1 MAISNIRLNMES
13 RPAKA
18 ELDIQKTVFNLS
30 TTSATLSINTEP
42 AVVEITSRPYG
53 TLEIDQSP
61 CRASMGIKDFI
72 TMSREAAEAGKQA
85 VLDYIANHAQVGDR
99 MAKIKED
106 VVPNV
111 AAESTAQ
118 PMPSIS
124 WGPKESPII
133 RYTAN
138 PVKFNP
144 QPAQLDISSERG
156 TVDID
161 YREGKVG
168 LRMTQY
174 PSMRFWTTGSNVD
187 LTK

>member
-1 MAISNIRLNMES
+1 MES
-13 RPAKA
+13 QPAKA
-18 ELDIQKTVFNLS
+18 ELEIQKAVFNLH
-30 TTSATLSINTEP
+30 TTPATLSIDTAP
-42 AVVEITSRPYG
+42 AIVEITSLPYG

-61 CRASMGIKDFI
+61 CRASMGLKDFA
-72 TMSREAAEAGKQA
+72 TMSREAAEKGKQA
-85 VLDYIANHAQVGDR
+85 VLDYMANHAQIGDR

-106 VVPNV
+106 VVANA

-138 PVKFNP
+138 PVKFYP

-174 PSMRFWTTGSNVD
+174 PSIRFWTTGGNVD
-187 LTK
+187 IAK

>member
-1 MAISNIRLNMES
+1 MAISTIRLNMES
-13 RPAKA
+13 QPAKA
-18 ELDIQKTVFNLS
+18 ELDIQKPVFNLS
-30 TTSATLSINTEP
+30 TTPSTLSIDTKP

-61 CRASMGIKDFI
+61 CRASMGIKDFA
-72 TMSREAAEAGKQA
+72 TMSREAADRGKQA
-85 VLDYIANHAQVGDR
+85 VLEYIASHAQQGDR

-106 VVPNV
+106 VIPNL

-118 PMPSIS
+118 PMLSIS
-124 WGPKESPII
+124 WGWKESPII

-144 QPAQLDISSERG
+144 QPAKLDISSERG
-156 TVDID
+156 TVNID

-174 PSMRFWTTGSNVD
+174 PCIRFWTTGGNVD
-187 LTK
+187 IIK

>member
-1 MAISNIRLNMES
+1 MES
-13 RPAKA
+13 QPAKA
-18 ELDIQKTVFNLS
+18 ELDIQKAVFNLR
-30 TTSATLSINTEP
+30 TTPASLSIDTEP

-61 CRASMGIKDFI
+61 SRASMGIKDLA
-72 TMSREAAEAGKQA
+72 TMVSEAAEKGKQA
-85 VLDYIANHAQVGDR
+85 VLDYMASRAQTGDR

-106 VVPNV
+106 VVPNL
-111 AAESTAQ
+111 AAESTVQ

-124 WGPKESPII
+124 WGWKDSPII

-144 QPAQLDISSERG
+144 QPAKLDISSERG
-156 TVDID
+156 TVNID

-174 PSMRFWTTGSNVD
+174 PSIRFWTTGGNVD
-187 LTK
+187 ITK

>member
-1 MAISNIRLNMES
+1 MES
-13 RPAKA
+13 QPAKA
-18 ELDIQKTVFNLS
+18 ELDIQKAVFNLN
-30 TTSATLSINTEP
+30 TTPATLSIDTEP

-61 CRASMGIKDFI
+61 CRASMGIKDFD
-72 TMSREAAEAGKQA
+72 TMARDAAEMGKQA
-85 VLDYIANHAQVGDR
+85 VLDYIANHAQIGDR
-99 MAKIKED
+99 MAKITED
-106 VVPNV
+106 VVPNI
-111 AAESTAQ
+111 AAESTIQ

-124 WGPKESPII
+124 WGPKDSPII

-144 QPAQLDISSERG
+144 QPGELDISSERG

-174 PSMRFWTTGSNVD
+174 PSIRFWTTGGNVD

>member
-13 RPAKA
+13 QPAKA
-18 ELDIQKTVFNLS
+18 DLDIQKTVFNLS
-30 TTSATLSINTEP
+30 TTPATLSIDTEQ

-53 TLEIDQSP
+53 KLEIDQSP
-61 CRASMGIKDFI
+61 CRASMGIKDI
-72 TMSREAAEAGKQA
+72 ATMAREAADRGRQA
-85 VLDYIANHAQVGDR
+85 VLDYMANHAQIGDR

-106 VVPNV
+106 VVANA

-174 PSMRFWTTGSNVD
+174 SSIRFWTTGGSVD
-187 LTK
+187 ITK

>member
-13 RPAKA
+13 QPAKA
-18 ELDIQKTVFNLS
+18 ELDIQKTVFNIS
-30 TTSATLSINTEP
+30 TTPATLAIDTEP
-42 AVVEITSRPYG
+42 AVVEISSHPYG

-61 CRASMGIKDFI
+61 CRASMGIKDFA
-72 TMSREAAEAGKQA
+72 TMSREAAEMGKQA
-85 VLDYIANHAQVGDR
+85 ILDYIANHAQIGDR

-106 VVPNV
+106 VVPNI
-111 AAESTAQ
+111 AAESTSQ

-124 WGPKESPII
+124 WGWKDSPII

-144 QPAQLDISSERG
+144 QSAKLDISSERG
-156 TVDID
+156 TVNID

-174 PSMRFWTTGSNVD
+174 PSIRFWTTGGNID
-187 LTK
+187 ITK

>member
-13 RPAKA
+13 QPAKA
-18 ELDIQKTVFNLS
+18 ELDFQKTVFNLS
-30 TTSATLSINTEP
+30 TTPATLSIDTEP

-61 CRASMGIKDFI
+61 CRASMGIKDI
-72 TMSREAAEAGKQA
+72 ATMAREAAEKGKQA
-85 VLDYIANHAQVGDR
+85 ILDYIANHAQIGDR

-106 VVPNV
+106 VVPNIAV
-111 AAESTAQ
+111 ESTSQ

-124 WGPKESPII
+124 WGWKDSPII

-144 QPAQLDISSERG
+144 QSAQLDISSERG
-156 TVDID
+156 KVDID
-161 YREGKVG
+161 YREGKVAI
-168 LRMTQY
+168 RMTQY
-174 PSMRFWTTGSNVD
+174 PSIHFWTTGGNVD
-187 LTK
+187 ITK

>member
-1 MAISNIRLNMES
+1 MES
-13 RPAKA
+13 QPAKI

-30 TTSATLSINTEP
+30 TTPAALSIDTEP
-42 AVVEITSRPYG
+42 AIIEITSRPYG

-61 CRASMGIKDFI
+61 CRASLGLKDFA
-72 TMSREAAEAGKQA
+72 TMSREAAEKGKQA
-85 VLDYIANHAQVGDR
+85 VLDYMANHAQIGDR
-99 MAKIKED
+99 MARIKED

-111 AAESTAQ
+111 AAESTIQ
-118 PMPSIS
+118 PMPSLS
-124 WGPKESPII
+124 WGWKDSPII

-144 QPAQLDISSERG
+144 QPAKLDISSERG
-156 TVDID
+156 AVNID

-174 PSMRFWTTGSNVD
+174 PSIRFWTTGGNVD

>member
-1 MAISNIRLNMES
+1 MAISNIRLHIES
-13 RPAKA
+13 QPAKA
-18 ELDIQKTVFNLS
+18 DLDIQKTIFKLS
-30 TTSATLSINTEP
+30 TTPATLSIDTEP

-61 CRASMGIKDFI
+61 CRASMGIKDI
-72 TMSREAAEAGKQA
+72 ATMAREAAEKGKQA
-85 VLDYIANHAQVGDR
+85 VLDYMANHAQIGDR

-106 VVPNV
+106 VVPNI
-111 AAESTAQ
+111 AAESTTQ

-124 WGPKESPII
+124 WGWKDSPII

-144 QPAQLDISSERG
+144 QPAKLDISSERG
-156 TVDID
+156 AVDID

-174 PSMRFWTTGSNVD
+174 PRIRFWTTGGNVD
-187 LTK
+187 ITK

>member
-1 MAISNIRLNMES
+1 MVISNIRLHIES
-13 RPAKA
+13 QPAKT
-18 ELDIQKTVFNLS
+18 ELNIQKTTFNLS
-30 TTSATLSINTEP
+30 TTPATLSIETEP
-42 AVVEITSRPYG
+42 AIVEITSRPYG

-61 CRASMGIKDFI
+61 CRASMGIKDFG
-72 TMSREAAEAGKQA
+72 TMSREAAEKGKQA
-85 VLDYIANHAQVGDR
+85 VLDYMANHAQIGDR

-106 VVPNV
+106 VISNV
-111 AAESTAQ
+111 AAEVTSQ

-124 WGPKESPII
+124 WGWKDSPII

-144 QPAQLDISSERG
+144 QPAKLDITSKRG

-161 YREGKVG
+161 YREGEVG

-174 PSMRFWTTGSNVD
+174 PSIRFWTTGGNID